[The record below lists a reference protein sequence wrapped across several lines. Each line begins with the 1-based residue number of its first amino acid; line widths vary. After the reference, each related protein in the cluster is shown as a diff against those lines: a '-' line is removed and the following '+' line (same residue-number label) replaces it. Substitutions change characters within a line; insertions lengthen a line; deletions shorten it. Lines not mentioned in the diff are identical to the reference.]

1 MANDSHPDVA
11 NGRSSWEGRHGMQF
25 IRFSTKTCVPT
36 NAPTIHVASVTWG
49 PVRGRGMNEYGAYR
63 AALDG
68 RDLPAAF
75 LDRAAFEAN
84 VARTAKRADGT
95 PVRVA
100 TKSVRCTAV
109 LERVIAEPGFEGLMC
124 YTGHEA
130 VDLAEQGFEDLLV
143 AYPTVDPAELR
154 RVAEAVA
161 DGHRIVLVV
170 DSAEHVE
177 RAGAAAAET
186 GAAVPLCIDLDCS
199 TEHLGVHFGVRRSP
213 IRTPD
218 QALAVADTV
227 AATAGVH
234 LSGLM
239 GYEAQLAGLPDRSP
253 GNGAVENFAIRRFK
267 LRSKAVV
274 RERRQ
279 AVAGALDDEYGL
291 EFVNGGGTGSIE
303 FTRADPSVT
312 EVTAGSAYYAPR
324 QFDWYD
330 HMTYEPAAGYAVEV
344 TREPADG
351 VYTCRGGGYVAS
363 GPVGADKA
371 PVPWLPAGAE
381 LFDAEGAGEV
391 QTPVR
396 YEGPVD
402 LASGDPVVMRHGK
415 AGELCRFF
423 EELAVVDGDEVVEVH
438 PTYRGE
444 GKCYV

>member
-1 MANDSHPDVA
+1 
-11 NGRSSWEGRHGMQF
+11 
-25 IRFSTKTCVPT
+25 
-36 NAPTIHVASVTWG
+36 
-49 PVRGRGMNEYGAYR
+49 MNEYGAYR

-84 VARTAKRADGT
+84 VATTADRAGGT

-109 LERVIAEPGFEGLMC
+109 LERVLAEPGFDGLMC
-124 YTGHEA
+124 YMGHEA

-143 AYPTVDPAELR
+143 AYPVVDAAELR

-161 DGHRIVLVV
+161 DGHRIVLMV

-177 RAGAAAAET
+177 RAGAAAAAA
-186 GAAVPLCIDLDCS
+186 GADVPVCIDLDCS

-213 IRTPD
+213 IRTPAD
-218 QALAVADTV
+218 ALAVAD
-227 AATAGVH
+227 AIADAPGVH

-239 GYEAQLAGLPDRSP
+239 GYEAQLAGLPDRNPAKS
-253 GNGAVENFAIRRFK
+253 AVENFAIRRFK
-267 LRSKAVV
+267 ERSKPIV
-274 RERRQ
+274 RARRQ
-279 AVAGALDDEYGL
+279 AVAEALDAEYGL

-303 FTRADPSVT
+303 FTHDDPSVT

-330 HMTYEPAAGYAVEV
+330 HVAYEPAAGYAVEV
-344 TREPADG
+344 TREPVED

-363 GPVGADKA
+363 GPVGTDKA
-371 PVPWLPAGAE
+371 PVPWLPEGAE
-381 LFDAEGAGEV
+381 LLDTEGAGEV

-396 YEGPVD
+396 YEASAD
-402 LASGDPVVMRHGK
+402 LDPGDPVVMRHGK

-423 EELAVVDGDEVVEVH
+423 EELAVVDGNEVVETH
-438 PTYRGE
+438 PTYRGA

>member
-1 MANDSHPDVA
+1 
-11 NGRSSWEGRHGMQF
+11 
-25 IRFSTKTCVPT
+25 
-36 NAPTIHVASVTWG
+36 
-49 PVRGRGMNEYGAYR
+49 MNEYGAYR

-68 RDLPAAF
+68 RDLPTAF
-75 LDRAAFEAN
+75 LDRAAVEAN
-84 VARTAKRADGT
+84 VATTADRADGT

-109 LERVIAEPGFEGLMC
+109 LERVLAEPGFEGLMC

-130 VDLAEQGFEDLLV
+130 ADLAEQGFADLLV
-143 AYPTVDPAELR
+143 AYPVVDPAELR

-161 DGHRIVLVV
+161 DGHRIVLMV

-177 RAGAAAAET
+177 RAGTAAAAA
-186 GAAVPLCIDLDCS
+186 GADVRLCIDLDCS
-199 TEHLGVHFGVRRSP
+199 TDHLGVYFGVQRSP

-218 QALAVADTV
+218 EALAVADAV
-227 AATAGVH
+227 AATGGVH

-239 GYEAQLAGLPDRSP
+239 GYEAQLAGLPDRNP
-253 GNGAVENFAIRRFK
+253 GNSAVENFAIRRFK
-267 LRSKAVV
+267 PRSKRVV

-279 AVAGALDDEYGL
+279 AVVEALDDEYGL

-303 FTRADPSVT
+303 FTGADPSVT

-330 HMTYEPAAGYAVEV
+330 HFAYEPAAGYAVEV
-344 TREPADG
+344 TREPADA

-371 PVPWLPAGAE
+371 TDPWLPEGAG
-381 LFDAEGAGEV
+381 LLDAEGAGEV

-402 LASGDPVVMRHGK
+402 LAPGDPVVMRHGK

-423 EELAVVDGDEVVEVH
+423 EELAVVDGDEVVETH